1 MGRLSSKSFIKLHAL
16 FLFSLA
22 AYLTRVPEVIT
33 DSDLVSCVGDGM
45 RIDTI
50 RIFSRSRSPLACCGI
65 ILLTFALLDLILVI
79 KLPTLNQVIAL
90 AQLIHYDLRH
100 HPEVA
105 TMLTNINALV
115 ASIRFHMCVALII
128 TRFWTFVVVSFRI
141 YASAPGVWG
150 LVDERVG
157 SMWKTY
163 GSSLVVDAS
172 SVDQLKNKVVLLYGA
187 METMFCF
194 WILHS
199 LQDERQEIEAR
210 LGPYRARISG

>member
-1 MGRLSSKSFIKLHAL
+1 LGNKQ
-16 FLFSLA
+16 
-22 AYLTRVPEVIT
+22 
-33 DSDLVSCVGDGM
+33 
-45 RIDTI
+45 DTI

-65 ILLTFALLDLILVI
+65 ILLIFALLDLVVVI

-90 AQLIHYDLRH
+90 AQVIHYDLRH

-128 TRFWTFVVVSFRI
+128 TRFWTFVVISFRI

-150 LVDERVG
+150 LVDGIVGVG
-157 SMWKTY
+157 SMWKGY
-163 GSSLVVDAS
+163 GSSLVMDAS

-194 WILHS
+194 WVRNTYFPIFPMVCRKVFYEVFLPIASLVRFPETLPLFYLLSPHHS
-199 LQDERQEIEAR
+199 
-210 LGPYRARISG
+210 